1 MIIFYELTFLI
12 RYPSVQCPRDTITSN
27 FPLYVVPPP
36 PQNSPFTSRSGVEKT
51 RLIHSNDHGTKKQ
64 PSEIFLNNSRFQA
77 SYHSLSTC
85 WANIDS
91 EGRWSSTVC
100 EHICKLGT
108 NRDAV
113 HEPKLAKSFGV
124 HQDDHQ
130 GYFWEGPENSDVSR
144 MRNSHP
150 NDSPV
155 LSKMAFWDSE
165 PYRQYLQ
172 PPRLQHLWNV
182 LEMCTES
189 VPLLSFTSFI
199 PRCIV

>member
-1 MIIFYELTFLI
+1 M
-12 RYPSVQCPRDTITSN
+12 
-27 FPLYVVPPP
+27 VPFRTVPAWYDNAQLSIVSGPP
-36 PQNSPFTSRSGVEKT
+36 PQKKT
-51 RLIHSNDHGTKKQ
+51 VLLLQDWVSQRLGWSILMNGTKKQ

-91 EGRWSSTVC
+91 EGRWSSIVC

-130 GYFWEGPENSDVSR
+130 GYFREGPENSDVSQ
-144 MRNSHP
+144 MTTSHP

-182 LEMCTES
+182 LERCTES
-189 VPLLSFTSFI
+189 VPLLSFMSFI